1 MAPAGNFPTA
11 LPPCCLQSR
20 AAPRPPSD
28 LHRGSLRTL
37 PRGHPAEGLC
47 RVDIRPPLGLN
58 TDKILQMIV
67 KPCTLSSP
75 RCPWATTCEPANA
88 TARRNVT
95 IAPPLPPRPS
105 RPLQGA
111 QLARGLGP
119 RPPSSRRQ
127 PHRPVVGGLSS
138 SAVPQATRHRVEPPN
153 AGNGPR
159 KSISHIGSAPA
170 EGHSWPRFL
179 PRSGKTSS

>member
-1 MAPAGNFPTA
+1 MHTGVAQQHVCLNDWRWRQPETFR
-11 LPPCCLQSR
+11 PPCHLAACSPDTAARTPCRGPLPSR
-20 AAPRPPSD
+20 
-28 LHRGSLRTL
+28 H
-37 PRGHPAEGLC
+37 
-47 RVDIRPPLGLN
+47 PLGLN

-159 KSISHIGSAPA
+159 KSISDIGSAPA